1 MRHDLPGTK
10 WRKSTHSGAQS
21 GDCLE
26 VQETEDGLVAVGHSK
41 ARELGAF
48 AFHPSA
54 WNAFVRGVVNAEFD

>member
-1 MRHDLPGTK
+1 MRHDLPVHR
-10 WRKSTHSGAQS
+10 WRKASHSGAQS

-48 AFHPSA
+48 TFPHGT
-54 WNAFVRGVVNAEFD
+54 WHTFVESVKDGEFG